1 MKNRKPIV
9 FSLVREQSV
18 FMTVIMT
25 LLIFLAVCTAGIAT
39 SIATGVA
46 RWTTQWEQYAT
57 VQIMKSDNADA
68 AVRAIEKNR
77 DKMDNVR
84 EITTEQMRDLM
95 RPWMSGAGAIGDYL
109 PKMYEIK
116 FKSRDALRAAAPE
129 LGKNARFLPH
139 ADAISSARGAGIK
152 MIMIA
157 TLVLIIT
164 LGAIGTAIT
173 HIVRNTAMLHRREIE
188 ILNQIGARDE
198 FIAHQMMHIVGRICA
213 TSAAIG
219 FAAAAIMLGI
229 VIGAAH
235 AARVGLMAMMG
246 ISGTGWV
253 MLAMM
258 TIAICIGAI
267 YITRKTTL
275 KILQEN

>member
-25 LLIFLAVCTAGIAT
+25 LLIFLAVCTAGIGL

-46 RWTTQWEQYAT
+46 RWNTQWEQYAT

-68 AVRAIEKNR
+68 AIRAIEKNR

-84 EITTEQMRDLM
+84 EITPQQMRDLM
-95 RPWMSGAGAIGDYL
+95 RPWMSGAGVIGDYL

-139 ADAISSARGAGIK
+139 ADAISSARSAGLK

-157 TLVLIIT
+157 TLVLVIT
-164 LGAIGTAIT
+164 LGAIGVAIT

-198 FIAHQMMHIVGRICA
+198 FVAHQMMRIVGRICA
-213 TSAAIG
+213 TSGAVG
-219 FAAAAIMLGI
+219 FVAAAIMLGI

-246 ISGTGWV
+246 ISGAGWF
-253 MLAMM
+253 MLALM
-258 TIAICIGAI
+258 TIAICVGAI

-275 KILQEN
+275 KILQED